1 MTFVRDQLPD
11 AATYFGER
19 LGWPLQ
25 GRGRWRTTACP
36 IHGGNALRVHM
47 DSGGFVCMAG
57 CDFRGGD
64 VVAAQMLLTGCDF
77 VTVCK
82 DLGAWVD
89 DGKPATSEKPAPLT
103 SRQALQVLATE
114 ANLAAIAAGNVA
126 RGVAMSDLDLARLMT
141 ASNRITRLLE
151 AFA

>member
-11 AATYFGER
+11 AASYFGDR
-19 LGWPLQ
+19 LGWPLE
-25 GRGRWRTTACP
+25 GRGRWRTTGCP

-77 VTVCK
+77 VTACK
-82 DLGAWVD
+82 ELGAWVD
-89 DGKPATSEKPAPLT
+89 DGRPEPATRPAPLT
-103 SRQALQVLATE
+103 ARQALLVLQAE

-126 RGVAMSDLDLARLMT
+126 RGVALTDVDLSRLMT
-141 ASNRITRLLE
+141 ASRRITRLVE
-151 AFA
+151 VFA